1 MAKNGRY
8 GAYVSHAGVN
18 ATLPGDIA
26 PDQVTLAQAIELLD
40 ARAAKSGGKPSAR
53 RKAPPR
59 AKAAAP
65 AAKEPKQ
72 KPAPKKKKA
81 AK

>member
-1 MAKNGRY
+1 
-8 GAYVSHAGVN
+8 VSHAGVN
-18 ATLPGDIA
+18 ATLPSDIT
-26 PDQVTLAQAIELLD
+26 PDQVTLAQAVELLD
-40 ARAAKSGGKPSAR
+40 ARAAKTGGAPSAR
-53 RKAPPR
+53 RKSPRR